1 MVFSISFCSTDF
13 GEKSFFIKWKC
24 TPILEKVKKKLWRA
38 TIDCF
43 TETEI
48 GILLSKMLH
57 KSVKYFFTWNQH
69 TFLNNH
75 INYNPSLYLSK
86 NKIWDL
92 FSRAKN
98 KYYMLSTYSKL
109 TFFAASQ
116 KVFSLEIKI
125 FCMSFSTSLVETNK
139 IPKVISYL
147 LPRMLQ
153 SNLAF

>member
-75 INYNPSLYLSK
+75 INYNPSIYLSK
-86 NKIWDL
+86 KQDLGSFFTCKKQVLYFKYPNLVIVNEPVRPLLFTISNYSLYQIWQKHGKIIR
-92 FSRAKN
+92 SIN
-98 KYYMLSTYSKL
+98 L
-109 TFFAASQ
+109 T
-116 KVFSLEIKI
+116 
-125 FCMSFSTSLVETNK
+125 LVETYH
-139 IPKVISYL
+139 YL
-147 LPRMLQ
+147 
-153 SNLAF
+153 

>member
-98 KYYMLSTYSKL
+98 KHYFKYILKINLFCSKSKS
-109 TFFAASQ
+109 FFIRNQ
-116 KVFSLEIKI
+116 NILHEF
-125 FCMSFSTSLVETNK
+125 FY
-139 IPKVISYL
+139 ISWC
-147 LPRMLQ
+147 RNQ
-153 SNLAF
+153 